1 MKKLIF
7 TFLCLMVSV
16 LANAQYKVASVDKQD
31 SQNFKLHQVLETG
44 NSVLIFGTYTSFSN
58 EQQRRCIDRTA
69 RVEKNNSGYKIIN
82 AVNLPLS
89 DEAEPRYAE
98 VNTKDAKYNFVL
110 EFEKFDLNGT
120 FDLVENDSKHTESML
135 NFYGIHL
142 EKINPSEAIDTDKF
156 LSKAPVIYGNYIQ
169 DGVYHGYFI
178 RNGMML
184 MYHQTWNGKKDFIL
198 NLEINNNSDHGVML
212 ELGKVG
218 IVGTDKD
225 GKRIEVARFTP
236 DSYDQYVEDA
246 RYYAARQQ
254 TGGDLSSSVE
264 SLLFRERIHTDNE
277 WGKLGLKALEGM
289 TRQAQ
294 DNRIHKYLQE
304 HPNTSPRALR
314 SNSIKAG
321 ESVRGFIPFEVK
333 KKVKNLKINI
343 YMDDY
348 NFLIE
353 YNVNH

>member
-31 SQNFKLHQVLETG
+31 SQNFKLHQVLETE
-44 NSVLIFGTYTSFSN
+44 NSVLIFGTYTSFSD
-58 EQQRRCIDRTA
+58 EIQQRCIDRTA
-69 RVEKNNSGYKIIN
+69 KVEKNHSGYKIIN
-82 AVNLPLS
+82 AVNLPLY
-89 DEAEPRYAE
+89 DEAEQRYAE
-98 VNTKDAKYNFVL
+98 VKKAGDKYNFVL

-120 FDLVENDSKHTESML
+120 FDLIENDAKHTESML

-142 EKINPSEAIDTDKF
+142 EKINPSEAIDTEKF
-156 LSKAPVIYGNYIQ
+156 LDEAPVIYGRYTQ
-169 DGVYHGYFI
+169 DGKTHLYFI
-178 RNGMML
+178 RDDVMIMF
-184 MYHQTWNGKKDFIL
+184 HPSWNGSKDFLL
-198 NLEINNNSDHGVML
+198 NLEINNNSDHGVMF
-212 ELGKVG
+212 ELGNVRTSG
-218 IVGTDKD
+218 SDKN
-225 GKRIEVARFTP
+225 GNHVVVTRYTP
-236 DSYDQYVEDA
+236 DSYDQYVEDE

-254 TGGDLSSSVE
+254 TGGDLSSTVE

-314 SNSIKAG
+314 SNSIKPG
-321 ESVRGFIPFEVK
+321 ESIRGFLPFEVK
-333 KKVKNLKINI
+333 KKVKQCKFFIMLDG
-343 YMDDY
+343 YDY
-348 NFLIE
+348 EISYIL
-353 YNVNH
+353 H